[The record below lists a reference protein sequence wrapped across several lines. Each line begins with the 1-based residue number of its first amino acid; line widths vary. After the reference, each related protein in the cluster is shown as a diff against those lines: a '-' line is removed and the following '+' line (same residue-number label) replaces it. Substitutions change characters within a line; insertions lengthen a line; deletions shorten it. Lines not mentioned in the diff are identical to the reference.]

1 MAIRTWQNGAPRAA
15 RGSTA
20 VLVAVGCWLSAAW
33 AAADAGG
40 FGTAAAIASSTVAV
54 ADEPPPVE
62 LEAVVTCCDRAGTL
76 FLQDE
81 TGSTFILAKPDNPH
95 LPAGT
100 RVRVR
105 GFVHRGLLINGINAT
120 TIESLGTGPP
130 PVPQPITPQLLASG
144 LRHYEWIVIEGIGRA
159 WRPAG
164 DETASLLLNVDGSIV
179 ETRLDRVPH
188 AREPLHWIGGRLRVR
203 GIAAGEINDRRQLI
217 RPYLLLTGPEA
228 VELIEPA
235 PADPFGLPESPFS
248 GLGRGEPEDRLQRVS
263 GVVVAV
269 APRQQVFLSDGEAGL
284 CVQLAAEPT
293 KPVGG
298 VIVGDRVE
306 AVGFAAPGPFATR
319 LVEARL
325 QVVATGQLVVPR
337 RPTANDLFLGCDGQ
351 LIEVEGI
358 VTTRDDTAGGTQLLL
373 KLGEISVRVVAAT
386 RLPQTFG
393 PLTTVRVTGPCLVTG
408 TTNRRYSLR
417 ATGYDL
423 FPRTTADVMLV
434 AATPWW
440 TVRRLTVALAGSLTA
455 GLAAAAWVVLL
466 RRQVRRQLSVIER
479 QIQAE
484 AVAEERQRIA
494 REFHDSLE
502 QDLAGLALRIDSA
515 AGTVADPD
523 ARRIMER
530 QREIL
535 ARLQDETRQ
544 YVWDLREPTR
554 LQGSVADRT
563 RLMLD
568 DLQELTDTPL
578 QLLASSPLPTLP
590 PETSHHLLRM
600 LREAITNAAHHA
612 AATRIRVRL
621 DTDRD
626 GLIVTVS
633 DDGTGFDSLGHQ
645 QRVAGHFGLRGLR
658 ERAKRIGGTLTIAS
672 VPGQGTTVTIRL
684 PSGSQRE

>member
-1 MAIRTWQNGAPRAA
+1 MAIRNRQDGAPRTA
-15 RGSTA
+15 RGPMA
-20 VLVAVGCWLSAAW
+20 LLVVVGCWLPATW
-33 AAADAGG
+33 AAAAADG
-40 FGTAAAIASSTVAV
+40 FSTAAAIARSELAV

-62 LEAVVTCCDRAGTL
+62 LEAVVTCCDRTGTI
-76 FLQDE
+76 FLEDE

-120 TIESLGTGPP
+120 TIESIGAGPP
-130 PVPQPITPQLLASG
+130 PVPRSITPQLLASG

-159 WRPAG
+159 WRPSG
-164 DETASLLLNVDGSIV
+164 DETASLLLNVNGSIV
-179 ETRLDRVPH
+179 ETRLDSVPP
-188 AREPLHWIGGRLRVR
+188 ALEPLRWIGGRLRIR

-217 RPYLLLTGPEA
+217 RPYLLLAGPEA
-228 VELIEPA
+228 VELIEPP
-235 PADPFGLPESPFS
+235 PADPFGLPEIPFS
-248 GLGRGEPEDRLQRVS
+248 GLGRGEPDDLLQRVS

-269 APRQQVFLSDGEAGL
+269 APRHQVFLSDGEAGL
-284 CVQLAAEPT
+284 CVQLAGEPT
-293 KPVGG
+293 ETGG
-298 VIVGDRVE
+298 GATVGDRVE

-325 QVVATGQLVVPR
+325 QVVATGQPVVPS

-351 LIEVEGI
+351 LIEVAGI
-358 VTTRDDTAGGTQLLL
+358 VTTRDDSTGGTQLLL
-373 KLGEISVRVVAAT
+373 TLGEISVRVVAAT
-386 RLPQTFG
+386 RLPRTFG
-393 PLTTVRVTGPCLVTG
+393 PFTTVRVTAPCLVTG
-408 TTNRRYSLR
+408 TTNQRYSLR
-417 ATGYDL
+417 ATSYDL
-423 FPRTTADVMLV
+423 FPGSTADVMLV
-434 AATPWW
+434 AAAPWW
-440 TVRRLTVALAGSLTA
+440 TVRRLTVALAGSLTV

-466 RRQVRRQLSVIER
+466 RRQVQRQLHVIEQ

-515 AGTVADPD
+515 AGTMTDPE

-544 YVWDLREPTR
+544 YVWDLREPAR

-568 DLQELTDTPL
+568 DLQELTDIPL
-578 QLLASSPLPTLP
+578 QLRASSPLPALP

-600 LREAITNAAHHA
+600 LREAITNASHHA
-612 AATRIRVRL
+612 AATRITVRL
-621 DTDRD
+621 DNDRD
-626 GLIVTVS
+626 GLIVTVA
-633 DDGTGFDSLGHQ
+633 DDGAGFDPRGDPP
-645 QRVAGHFGLRGLR
+645 RATGHFGLRGLN

-672 VPGQGTTVTIRL
+672 LPGQGTTVTIRL
-684 PSGSQRE
+684 PAESQPA